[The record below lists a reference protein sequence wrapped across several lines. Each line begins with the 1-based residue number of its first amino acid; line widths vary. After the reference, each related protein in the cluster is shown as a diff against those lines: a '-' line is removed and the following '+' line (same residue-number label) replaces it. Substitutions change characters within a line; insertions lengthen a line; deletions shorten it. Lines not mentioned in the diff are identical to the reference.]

1 MPAPDTADLDGD
13 GDVAEALPEGA
24 NGVARYW
31 PGADIGA
38 HEAPPLESPSLVVT
52 TLADVQDDND
62 GVISLRDA
70 IASATSGV
78 LSGTITFDAEL
89 FGVDGGI
96 HLNGTKLRIAAD
108 MVIDGDID
116 GDGFADLTLDVGGLS
131 RVLHVVGAEVDLIGL
146 VVQGGAAEHDGGI
159 LIEDAAQVS
168 LSGVLIAETKQ
179 SAASILLSGGNLLW
193 DAPLGDIGAAAQ
205 APSGAMILMA
215 DRPDLRLADVF
226 ASIDPASGGG
236 EYFVELGV
244 YVGVPLAPRFANPAI
259 DADGPPVLGDLGA
272 VAADLSGTAAQFDG
286 AALLHM
292 GRDDVLLVTDAT
304 SAAQFSHD
312 ADLLSFDADGDGRA
326 EAPPWLG
333 FAPDLALS
341 FDAGPDGVKISLVP
355 ARTAVGEVVQLTVG
369 TPWQTLTFANDYI
382 DPVVFALAPS
392 LNKVEAA
399 ATRFRNVSATGAEI
413 RLQETK
419 KIIDPV
425 TELQIFNPGDLI
437 DEIVS
442 LLVLEKGVHTLED
455 GTIIQVGDLSTSKL
469 YVKGFETVA
478 FAENFDTAPSI
489 FSQVQTFDG
498 TDFII
503 SRQRNPTTDGFQLS
517 MQEEQA
523 DNLNHAVEDA
533 GWFAIEHGGG
543 SLSDMDWQA
552 GSSAWNVN
560 GKLTNAA
567 FAEAPLVVAALASDF
582 GTDTASPWLGPTT
595 ATGFKAM
602 ALEDQSF
609 DLETNHSYEIV
620 DWMTFSAAGAIYA
633 APEPAALPF
642 AVAGPETR
650 VAESG
655 MASAGDQA
663 VTVSF
668 GGRFDNPVV
677 IASLISAHDADA
689 AVARVSKLSV
699 TGFDLMVQETGDQD
713 GSHAAEDVSWIVVEA
728 GSWVL
733 ADGTVIQAG
742 LATFNGT
749 DAAATGIGGL
759 TATGFDIC
767 VEEDRTH
774 DAETFHAAETF
785 HWIAFNG
792 AVDVWGDALA

>member
-1 MPAPDTADLDGD
+1 LPAPDTADLDGD

-38 HEAPPLESPSLVVT
+38 HEAPPLASPSLVVT
-52 TLADVQDDND
+52 TLADVQHDND

-89 FGVDGGI
+89 FG
-96 HLNGTKLRIAAD
+96 
-108 MVIDGDID
+108 
-116 GDGFADLTLDVGGLS
+116 
-131 RVLHVVGAEVDLIGL
+131 L
-146 VVQGGAAEHDGGI
+146 VVQGGAAEHGGGI

-168 LSGVLIAETKQ
+168 LRDVAVVGNVGLAGPDTLGSGGGIEISGPGTLSIAGGKIGLNSAYQGGGLAARDGAEVILSGVLIAETKR

-205 APSGAMILMA
+205 APSGATILMA

-226 ASIDPASGGG
+226 ALIDPASGGG

-312 ADLLSFDADGDGRA
+312 ADLLSFDADADGDGRA

-382 DPVVFALAPS
+382 DPVVFALAHS

-399 ATRFRNVSATGAEI
+399 ATRFRNVSATG
-413 RLQETK
+413 
-419 KIIDPV
+419 
-425 TELQIFNPGDLI
+425 
-437 DEIVS
+437 
-442 LLVLEKGVHTLED
+442 
-455 GTIIQVGDLSTSKL
+455 
-469 YVKGFETVA
+469 A

-503 SRQRNPTTDGFQLS
+503 SRQRNPTTDGFHLS

-582 GTDTASPWLGPTT
+582 GTDTASPRLGPTT

-609 DLETNHSYEIV
+609 DLETNHS
-620 DWMTFSAAGAIYA
+620 
-633 APEPAALPF
+633 
-642 AVAGPETR
+642 
-650 VAESG
+650 
-655 MASAGDQA
+655 
-663 VTVSF
+663 
-668 GGRFDNPVV
+668 
-677 IASLISAHDADA
+677 
-689 AVARVSKLSV
+689 
-699 TGFDLMVQETGDQD
+699 
-713 GSHAAEDVSWIVVEA
+713 
-728 GSWVL
+728 
-733 ADGTVIQAG
+733 
-742 LATFNGT
+742 
-749 DAAATGIGGL
+749 
-759 TATGFDIC
+759 
-767 VEEDRTH
+767 
-774 DAETFHAAETF
+774 
-785 HWIAFNG
+785 
-792 AVDVWGDALA
+792 